1 MKCDRCGKETD
12 TTIMS
17 MFNLDILCME
27 CKEKERNFPGYEEAR
42 EAERRQVLAGNYNFK
57 GVGLNG

>member
-12 TTIMS
+12 STIMS
-17 MFNLDILCME
+17 MFNMDILCMD
-27 CKEKERNFPGYEEAR
+27 CKEKEKKMPGYEAAR
-42 EAERRQVLAGNYNFK
+42 EEERRQLLAGNHNFK